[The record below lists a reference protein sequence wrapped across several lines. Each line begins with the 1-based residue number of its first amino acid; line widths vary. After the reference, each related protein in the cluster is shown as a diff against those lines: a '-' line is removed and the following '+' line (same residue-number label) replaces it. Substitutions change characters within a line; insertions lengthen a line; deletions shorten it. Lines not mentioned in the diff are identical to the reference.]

1 MSEEDRELTNE
12 ERSKLLLER
21 GQKSLEN
28 KNYLEALHYFKLSNK
43 FQKNFQTDELIKQC
57 EERIKEMREKEKEE
71 EKSNEQKGPNQDDE
85 ACEKIIK
92 NNNYYEILGITK
104 ETPNEDIKRA
114 YKKLALK
121 FHPDKNKSSKAEEA
135 FKKIATAYQTLTD
148 PKKRELFDKYGSE
161 EEYREKI
168 YQERQQQFE
177 YEDFDAYDIFDMFF
191 GNIDPEIL
199 RRQRRRFRRAQ
210 AQQRAQV
217 NPKVLKFLPFIQL
230 IPLFITLLTYI
241 FPYLFTSKDLYVFVK
256 NKDYPFE
263 KKTHRFKVD
272 YYVGKD
278 FQEKYKNIINNNIE
292 MRKIENE
299 IENKYL
305 TYLKIECQEKNQ
317 LKEEIQYKMIYYE
330 KNSYYYN
337 LLNKE
342 LKKIDFSI
350 CDKLKKHLKKIN
362 SNDDEEDDDYNNDNN
377 NNNDDD
383 D

>member
-12 ERSKLLLER
+12 ERSKLLFER
-21 GQKSLEN
+21 GQKSLED

-43 FQKNFQTDELIKQC
+43 FQKNFQTDELIKKC
-57 EERIKEMREKEKEE
+57 EEIIKEMREKEKQEE
-71 EKSNEQKGPNQDDE
+71 STNEQTGPNPQDE
-85 ACEKIIK
+85 ACEKIIT
-92 NNNYYEILGITK
+92 NNNYYEILGVTK
-104 ETPNEDIKRA
+104 ETSNDDIKRA

-121 FHPDKNKSSKAEEA
+121 FHPDKNKSPKAEEA

-210 AQQRAQV
+210 AQQQV
-217 NPKVLKFLPFIQL
+217 QINPRLIKFMPFINL
-230 IPLFITLLTYI
+230 IPFLLMSLTYLLPYI
-241 FPYLFTSKDLYVFVK
+241 FRSKELYVFEK
-256 NKDYPFE
+256 NKDYPYE
-263 KKTHRFKVD
+263 KKTNRYKIN

-278 FQEKYKNIINNNIE
+278 FEQKYKDKEDSLE
-292 MRKIENE
+292 MRKVENE

-305 TYLKIECQEKNQ
+305 TYLKIECQERTQ
-317 LKEEIQYKMIYYE
+317 LKEEIRYKMIYYG
-330 KNSYYYN
+330 KGTYYYK
-337 LLNKE
+337 LLSRE
-342 LKKIDFSI
+342 LEKIDFSV
-350 CDKLKKHLKKIN
+350 CDKLKKYIQKIN
-362 SNDDEEDDDYNNDNN
+362 SNDDDEDDDT
-377 NNNDDD
+377 DDD
-383 D
+383 